1 MRVWIELRQRQ
12 GENKILNVSKTR
24 MGNGNNGVR
33 KRKGIVWGLRYSLKV
48 IVPTGAIL
56 EKKHI
61 RSLRMTAER
70 ILIKLEWE

>member
-33 KRKGIVWGLRYSLKV
+33 KRKGIV
-48 IVPTGAIL
+48 
-56 EKKHI
+56 
-61 RSLRMTAER
+61 
-70 ILIKLEWE
+70 